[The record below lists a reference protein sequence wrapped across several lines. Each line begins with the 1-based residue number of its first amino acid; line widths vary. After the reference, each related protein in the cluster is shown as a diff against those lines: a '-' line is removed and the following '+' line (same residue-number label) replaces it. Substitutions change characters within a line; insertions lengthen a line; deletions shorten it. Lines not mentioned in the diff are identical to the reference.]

1 MTSSL
6 PSNTKK
12 FNIDQFYNRKIDSST
27 NFKTE
32 DIDAVIGYFQ
42 KRGFDEIAAINTGG
56 VLLRQ
61 SYQDKLPVFELID
74 TLRGL
79 SDVQLSRLVA
89 QILNINRGKSSAIG
103 YRIPDRKNL
112 FDQRNILV

>member
-1 MTSSL
+1 MSSSL
-6 PSNTKK
+6 PNNTKK
-12 FNIDQFYNRKIDSST
+12 FNIDQFYNKNVKIAI

-32 DIDAVIGYFQ
+32 DVDAVVGYFQ
-42 KRGFDEIAAINTGG
+42 KRGFDEVSAINTAGI
-56 VLLRQ
+56 LLRQ
-61 SYQDKLPVFELID
+61 AYQDKLPVFELID

-89 QILNINRGKSSAIG
+89 QILNINRPKTSAIG
-103 YRIPDRKNL
+103 YRVPDRKNL